1 MTPSPRTN
9 RRSIAAGAIGNM
21 LEWYDFAIYG
31 YFAAQIGRTFFSS
44 EDHVS
49 QILAAFGIFAVGY
62 LMRPLGGAL
71 IGYIGDRFGRPVA
84 LTLSITAMVVP
95 TFLVGVLPGYH
106 TLGIAAPVILTGLRM
121 LQGLSVGGECPTSVV
136 FLYEHA
142 PPGRRGLCAAI
153 AFCGSNA
160 GILLGSAT
168 GGLVAALMTPD
179 ELDRW
184 GWRIP
189 FVVGLAIG
197 VIGYFLRRHLSE
209 PAPAAAAVRSPLVEV
224 VRDHRPL
231 LLWLA
236 GVSVFGAVGFYLM
249 FVYVVSWLQLA
260 DKIAPANALGIN
272 TFCMMGMIP
281 IILATGWLSDKVG
294 GRPLLAV
301 TFVLG
306 LIGAYP
312 LLWLMH
318 HQSLAMIVV
327 GQLGFVVLVGLFF
340 GALGGAMV
348 EAAPPQVRCSA
359 TALGYNITFGIAG
372 GLSPLVATWLV
383 YRTGNDLSPAYMIMA
398 AAFVSLLAMLLYRGR
413 TSAA

>member
-1 MTPSPRTN
+1 MTPGGRTSG
-9 RRSIAAGAIGNM
+9 RSIAAGAIGNV

-31 YFAAQIGRTFFSS
+31 YFAAQIGRTFFAR
-44 EDHVS
+44 EDHIS
-49 QILAAFGIFAVGY
+49 QILAAFGVFAVGY

-71 IGYIGDRFGRPVA
+71 IGYIGDRFGRAAA
-84 LTLSITAMVVP
+84 LTFSITAMVVP
-95 TFLVGVLPGYH
+95 TFLVGVLPGYD
-106 TLGIAAPVILTGLRM
+106 TLGLAAPVILTGLRM

-168 GGLVAALMTPD
+168 GGLIAALMTPE

-189 FVVGLAIG
+189 FILGLALGI
-197 VIGYFLRRHLSE
+197 VGYFLRRHLSE
-209 PAPAAAAVRSPLVEV
+209 PGAAAAAARSPLVEV

-236 GVSVFGAVGFYLM
+236 GVALFGAVGFYLM

-260 DKIAPANALGIN
+260 DKIAPAHALGIN
-272 TFCMMGMIP
+272 TACMVAMIP

-294 GRPLLAV
+294 RRPLLTAA
-301 TFVLG
+301 FALG
-306 LIGAYP
+306 LVGAYP

-318 HQSLAMIVV
+318 HQSLAMIVL
-327 GQLGFVVLVGLFF
+327 GQMGFVAIVGLFF
-340 GALGGAMV
+340 GSLGGAMV
-348 EAAPPQVRCSA
+348 EATPPQVRCSA
-359 TALGYNITFGIAG
+359 TALGYNITFGVAG

-383 YRTGNDLSPAYMIMA
+383 YRTGDDLSPAFMIMA
-398 AAFVSLLAMLLYRGR
+398 AAAVSLLAMLLYRGR

>member
-1 MTPSPRTN
+1 MTPSARTDW
-9 RRSIAAGAIGNM
+9 RSIAAGAIGNV

-31 YFAAQIGRTFFSS
+31 YFAAQIGRTFFSTQ
-44 EDHVS
+44 DHVS

-84 LTLSITAMVVP
+84 LTVSITAMVVP
-95 TFLVGVLPGYH
+95 TVLVGVLPGYDM
-106 TLGIAAPVILTGLRM
+106 LGLAAPVILTGLRM

-142 PPGRRGLCAAI
+142 PSGRRGLCAAI
-153 AFCGSNA
+153 AFCSSNA

-189 FVVGLAIG
+189 FMLGLPLG
-197 VIGYFLRRHLSE
+197 VIGYFLRHHLSE
-209 PAPAAAAVRSPLVEV
+209 PVAAAAAARSPLVEV

-260 DKIAPANALGIN
+260 DKIAPAHALGIN
-272 TFCMMGMIP
+272 TFCMVGMIP
-281 IILATGWLSDKVG
+281 IIVATGWLSDKIG
-294 GRPLLAV
+294 RRPLLTAV
-301 TFVLG
+301 FVLG

-318 HQSLAMIVV
+318 HQSLAMIVA
-327 GQLGFVVLVGLFF
+327 GQLGFVAIVGLFF

-348 EAAPPQVRCSA
+348 EAVPPQVRCSA
-359 TALGYNITFGIAG
+359 TALGYNISFGVAG
-372 GLSPLVATWLV
+372 GLSPLAATWLV
-383 YRTGNDLSPAYMIMA
+383 YRTGDDLSPAYMIMA

>member
-1 MTPSPRTN
+1 MIPSARTN
-9 RRSIAAGAIGNM
+9 WRNIAAGAVGNM

-31 YFAAQIGRTFFSS
+31 YFAAQIGRTFFTS

-49 QILAAFGIFAVGY
+49 QILAAFGVFAVGY

-106 TLGIAAPVILTGLRM
+106 TLGLAAPVILTGLRM

-168 GGLVAALMTPD
+168 GGLIAALMTPD

-189 FVVGLAIG
+189 FMLGLALG
-197 VIGYFLRRHLSE
+197 AVGFFLRRHLNE
-209 PAPAAAAVRSPLVEV
+209 PVAAAAAVRSPLVEV

-236 GVSVFGAVGFYLM
+236 GVSAFGAVGFYLM
-249 FVYVVSWLQLA
+249 FVYVVSWLQFA
-260 DKIAPANALGIN
+260 DKIAPAHALGIN
-272 TFCMMGMIP
+272 TLCMVGMVP
-281 IILATGWLSDKVG
+281 IILATGWLSDKFG
-294 GRPLLAV
+294 RRPLLTAA
-301 TFVLG
+301 FVLG

-318 HQSLAMIVV
+318 HQSLAMIVL
-327 GQLGFVVLVGLFF
+327 GQMGFVAIVGLFF

-348 EAAPPQVRCSA
+348 EATPPEVRCSA
-359 TALGYNITFGIAG
+359 TALGYNITFGVAG
-372 GLSPLVATWLV
+372 GLSPLAATWLV
-383 YRTGNDLSPAYMIMA
+383 NRTGDDLGPAYMIMA
-398 AAFVSLLAMLLYRGR
+398 AAVVSLLAMLLYRGR
-413 TSAA
+413 LSTA

>member
-1 MTPSPRTN
+1 MAAEVRTN
-9 RRSIAAGAIGNM
+9 WRSLAAGAVGNV

-31 YFAAQIGRTFFSS
+31 YFAAQIGRTFFST
-44 EDHVS
+44 EDQVS

-71 IGYIGDRFGRPVA
+71 IGHIGDRFGRPVA
-84 LTLSITAMVVP
+84 LTVSITAMVVP

-106 TLGIAAPVILTGLRM
+106 AVGLIAPVILTGLRM

-136 FLYEHA
+136 FLFEHA
-142 PPGRRGLCAAI
+142 SPGRRGLCAAI

-168 GGLVAALMTPD
+168 GGLIAALMTPD

-189 FVVGLAIG
+189 FVLGLALGI
-197 VIGYFLRRHLSE
+197 IGYFLRRHLSE
-209 PAPAAAAVRSPLVEV
+209 PMAVAVPVRSPLVEV

-231 LLWLA
+231 LFWLA

-249 FVYVVSWLQLA
+249 FVYVVSWLQFA
-260 DKIAPANALGIN
+260 DRIAPAHALGIN
-272 TFCMMGMIP
+272 TFCMVGMIP
-281 IILATGWLSDKVG
+281 VILATGWLSDRF
-294 GRPLLAV
+294 GRRRLLTAA
-301 TFVLG
+301 FVLG
-306 LIGAYP
+306 LIGAWP

-318 HQSLAMIVV
+318 HQSLVMIVL
-327 GQLGFVVLVGLFF
+327 GQMGFVTVVGMFF

-348 EAAPPQVRCSA
+348 EATPPAVRCSA
-359 TALGYNITFGIAG
+359 TALGYNITFGVVG

-383 YRTGNDLSPAYMIMA
+383 YRTGDDLSPAWMIMA
-398 AAFVSLLAMLLYRGR
+398 AAVASLLAMLLYRGR
-413 TSAA
+413 PPAA